1 MPYTPRS
8 VLSYEELIIQSAMV
22 RSYAPYDKTKA
33 PGKRVTA
40 KERKERQSNEWD
52 VRIDVTPAY
61 ADEIQANLEKAKEM
75 IDYCLVSGIEKAD
88 SEVLTTGSKENH
100 IHIAIIFKYA
110 LRKDQ
115 VLATCRGLIRK
126 TDEYCVPRNKKFTYA
141 GWYIHHTKIDWKLVL
156 EPTVRLEFGVLPQ
169 DDDNE
174 YNRTSILRLFKKF
187 GMDDTVHSDL
197 LKIRF
202 ATFLNN

>member
-1 MPYTPRS
+1 
-8 VLSYEELIIQSAMV
+8 MV
-22 RSYAPYDKTKA
+22 RSYAPYDKTKQG
-33 PGKRVTA
+33 PRKSSA
-40 KERKERQSNEWD
+40 KDRKERQSNEWD

-61 ADEIQANLEKAKEM
+61 ADEIQANLTASKDM
-75 IDYCLVSGIEKAD
+75 IEYCLVSGIEKAD

-100 IHIAIIFKYA
+100 VHIAIIFKYA

-156 EPTVRLEFGVLPQ
+156 EPTVRMEFGVLPE
-169 DDDNE
+169 DDDND
-174 YNRTSILRLFKKF
+174 YNRTSIVRLFKKF
-187 GMDDTVHSDL
+187 GMDDTIQADIT
-197 LKIRF
+197 KIKF
-202 ATFLNN
+202 AKFLNCD